1 VSSYKETLD
10 WMFSKLPMYQR
21 VGAAAYRPGLEAM
34 KKLDAYLNHPH
45 EKFKSIHIGG
55 TNGKGSTSHMLASVL
70 QEAGYKTGLYTSPH
84 LLDYRERIKINGAM
98 IPEAEVVD
106 FIEKHKPYFEEHK
119 LSFFEMTVG
128 MAFSFF
134 EKENVDFAIIEVG
147 LGGRLDAS
155 NIIKPILS
163 IITNIGLD
171 HTQFL
176 GTTRPEIANEKAGI
190 IKEGVPVVIGEQHP
204 ETEAVFRNKALNM
217 KAPIFFVKNNT
228 VPLYESD
235 LKGSYQKANLQTTF
249 LAIQQL
255 NAGEISEEVLK
266 NGLSKVVKN
275 THLMG
280 RWQTLS
286 EQPKIIADVGHNKEG
301 LEYIAA
307 QLKNTTYDRLHL
319 VMGFVKGRA
328 IEELIALF
336 PAEAN
341 FYISTPNLERGY
353 PVKDLKEVI
362 NERENKTTFFDT
374 IPIAFESAKVVATPK
389 DLIFVCGSTFVVAE
403 ILAHLKENKINL

>member
-1 VSSYKETLD
+1 
-10 WMFSKLPMYQR
+10 
-21 VGAAAYRPGLEAM
+21 
-34 KKLDAYLNHPH
+34 
-45 EKFKSIHIGG
+45 
-55 TNGKGSTSHMLASVL
+55 
-70 QEAGYKTGLYTSPH
+70 
-84 LLDYRERIKINGAM
+84 M

-134 EKENVDFAIIEVG
+134 EKEKVDFAVIEVG

-176 GTTRPEIANEKAGI
+176 GTTRPEIATEKAGI
-190 IKEGVPVVIGEQHP
+190 IKEGIPVVIGEQHP
-204 ETEAVFRNKALNM
+204 ETEAVFRNKALKM

-228 VPLYESD
+228 VQLYESD
-235 LKGSYQKANLQTTF
+235 LKGSYQKANLQTTV

-328 IEELIALF
+328 IDELIALF

-353 PVKDLKEVI
+353 AVKDLKEVI
-362 NERENKTTFFDT
+362 NERENTTTFFDT

>member
-1 VSSYKETLD
+1 MSSYKETLD

-34 KKLDAYLNHPH
+34 KKMDAYLNHPH
-45 EKFKSIHIGG
+45 KKFKSIHIGG

-98 IPEAEVVD
+98 IPEGEVVD

-134 EKENVDFAIIEVG
+134 EKENVDFAVIEVG

-163 IITNIGLD
+163 IVTNIGLD

-176 GTTRPEIANEKAGI
+176 GTTRPEIATEKAGI
-190 IKEGVPVVIGEQHP
+190 IKEGIPVVIGEQHP

-228 VPLYESD
+228 VQLYESD
-235 LKGSYQKANLQTTF
+235 LKGSYQKANLQTTV

-341 FYISTPNLERGY
+341 FYISTPNLARGY

-362 NERENKTTFFDT
+362 NERENTTTFFDT

>member
-1 VSSYKETLD
+1 MSSYKETLD

-21 VGAAAYRPGLEAM
+21 VGVAAYRPGLEAM

-134 EKENVDFAIIEVG
+134 EKEKVDFAVIEVG

-176 GTTRPEIANEKAGI
+176 GTTRPEIATEKAGI
-190 IKEGVPVVIGEQHP
+190 IKEGIPVVIGEQHP
-204 ETEAVFRNKALNM
+204 ETEAVFRNKALKM

-228 VPLYESD
+228 VQLYESD
-235 LKGSYQKANLQTTF
+235 LKGSYQKANLQTTV

-266 NGLSKVVKN
+266 KGLSKVVKN
-275 THLMG
+275 SHLMG

-307 QLKNTTYDRLHL
+307 QLKNITYDRLHL

-362 NERENKTTFFDT
+362 NERENTTTFFDT